1 MTKRNQDF
9 EMWIGDHK
17 LLIFTVE
24 DIASIEGT
32 TVKWKM
38 AKSVSREPV
47 IEKSSNSDL
56 DINNNTFTVQLL
68 PEDTINLD
76 TKSDYYHEAE
86 LMDEEGNIS
95 TLSIG
100 KVTLHPTLIK

>member
-9 EMWIGDHK
+9 EMWTGDHK

-24 DIASIEGT
+24 DITSIEGA
-32 TVKWKM
+32 TVEWKM

-47 IEKSSNSDL
+47 IEKSNDSGL
-56 DINNNTFTVQLL
+56 QINNNTFTVEIL
-68 PEDTINLD
+68 PEDTEDLD

-95 TLSIG
+95 TVSIG